1 MFLNNFYLTDPT
13 SVACSRENPQQQLS
27 GVPHTNYYRPSFYK
41 APFDFVIK
49 PAETII
55 VHFNAPPSVRFL
67 TRDHCLDRFTDK
79 DVTLAVTNESKEPF
93 HVDKDTLLESIIEN
107 IEISSDFRLTS
118 SVYRHQIVI
127 DTYNDDVVTDSYELN
142 TVLYELQ
149 TKRSPSTEQL
159 TAYVTCPPPHP
170 SSASPSSFL

>member
-1 MFLNNFYLTDPT
+1 
-13 SVACSRENPQQQLS
+13 
-27 GVPHTNYYRPSFYK
+27 
-41 APFDFVIK
+41 
-49 PAETII
+49 
-55 VHFNAPPSVRFL
+55 
-67 TRDHCLDRFTDK
+67 LDRFTDK

-107 IEISSDFRLTS
+107 IAISSDFRLTS

-142 TVLYELQ
+142 TVLYELN

>member
-1 MFLNNFYLTDPT
+1 MNYSFRIPRV
-13 SVACSRENPQQQLS
+13 VAIGIR
-27 GVPHTNYYRPSFYK
+27 TK

-107 IEISSDFRLTS
+107 IAISSDFRLTS

-127 DTYNDDVVTDSYELN
+127 DTYNSYDDVVTDSYGLN
-142 TVLYELQ
+142 TVYYELK

-159 TAYVTCPPPHP
+159 TAYVTSPPPHP
-170 SSASPSSFL
+170 SSSPSASSSASPSSLL